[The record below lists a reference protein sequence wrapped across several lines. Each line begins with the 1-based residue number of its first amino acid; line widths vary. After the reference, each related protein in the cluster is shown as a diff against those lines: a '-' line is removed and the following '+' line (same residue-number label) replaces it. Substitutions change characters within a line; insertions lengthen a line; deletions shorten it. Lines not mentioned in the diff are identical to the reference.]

1 MHPARKTQWL
11 GRPFPRIEAGLKVA
25 GGIRYLDDMDFGP
38 DLVYAAIVHSTRP
51 HARLVKVDPTPAQA
65 LAGVFTVLTGRD
77 VSGRLGH
84 ALADRPLLAQDRVR
98 YVGEPVAVVAAAT
111 PELAAA
117 AAQRVEVIYEDLPG
131 VFDGEKALQSDAPL
145 IHPDMD
151 RYERRA
157 FVHPRVGTNLAHVC
171 HIRRG
176 DMEAGWQ
183 AAATIIADTYRV
195 APIQHA
201 SMEPH
206 GAVAQCH
213 PDGTITLWA
222 STQAPFMQQAII
234 ARALGLDPRR
244 LHVRAAAVGG
254 GFGGK
259 SFVSIEALAVLLA
272 MALPERPVKLVLQRV
287 EEFIST
293 FVRPA
298 LVAHVR
304 MGADRQGRLT
314 ALAAHYVWD
323 AGASAD
329 ALIELAWAATLAG
342 TGPYAIP
349 HAELTSSVVYTN
361 HTPAAP
367 MRGNGMAEVHWAIE
381 QHMDRMAA
389 ALDMDPMSF
398 RLHNLIKG
406 GDLIGDGQVMH
417 ATGLEQCLHQ
427 VARAVRWRA
436 APGKASAPNRRRG
449 RGLAVMWSPVL
460 RNTVTSATA
469 VVRLEPA
476 PTAEA
481 VQPVVVEVGSMDT
494 GQGFATLVVQL
505 VSSLLGVPPEWVRVQ
520 PVDTARSPVQGP
532 GLSGQLTWSQGNA
545 IVRAVQDL
553 RSRLLGTVAQAWEE
567 PPGALDIVDGVI
579 YSHASRRSL
588 PLWELVQAGVRR
600 ADGSVLHPDRR
611 GEGRFEPAA
620 PGESDHEQALSVA
633 HFSTGAQAVEVEVD
647 METGTVDVLHI
658 ASSFD
663 VGHALNPDLV
673 VAQIKGGAMQALSA
687 TLFEQMRRAEG
698 IPLNA
703 RLGDYHLATI
713 FDLPPTIEAMV
724 VEIPQGDGPFGARGV
739 SDHAGVGLAPAIA
752 NAVAQATGVRI
763 TDMPIT
769 PEHIWRA
776 LQT

>member
-1 MHPARKTQWL
+1 MNPVRKTQWL

-51 HARLVKVDPTPAQA
+51 HARLVGVDTAPAQA
-65 LAGVFTVLTGRD
+65 LEGVFAVLTGRD
-77 VSGRLGH
+77 VPGRLGH
-84 ALADRPLLAQDRVR
+84 ALADRPILAHDRVR
-98 YVGEPVAVVAAAT
+98 YVGEPVAVVAAVS
-111 PELAAA
+111 PELAVA
-117 AAQRVEVIYEDLPG
+117 AAQRVKVTYEDLPG
-131 VFDGEKALQSDAPL
+131 VFDSEKALRPDAPL
-145 IHPDMD
+145 LHPQVDE
-151 RYERRA
+151 YERRA
-157 FVHPRVGTNLAHVC
+157 FVHPRAGTNLAHVC
-171 HIRRG
+171 RARRG

-183 AAATIIADTYRV
+183 AASTVLADTYRV

-222 STQAPFMQQAII
+222 STQAPFVQQATI
-234 ARALGLDPRR
+234 AQTLGLDPRR

-259 SFVSIEALAVLLA
+259 SFVSIEALVVLLA
-272 MALPERPVKLVLQRV
+272 LALPGRPVKLVLQRA
-287 EEFIST
+287 EEFTTT

-298 LVAHVR
+298 LLAHVR
-304 MGADRQGRLT
+304 MGADRHGKLT
-314 ALAAHYVWD
+314 ALEAHYVWD

-329 ALIELAWAATLAG
+329 ALIELAWAAALAG

-349 HAELTSSVVYTN
+349 HVDLTSSVVYTN

-389 ALDMDPMSF
+389 ALGIDPMSF
-398 RLHNLIKG
+398 RLRNLIKG
-406 GDLIGDGQVMH
+406 GDPVWDGQVMH
-417 ATGLEQCLHQ
+417 ATGLEQCLRQ
-427 VARAVRWRA
+427 VAQAVRWQA
-436 APGKASAPNRRRG
+436 APGKPSSAGRRRG

-460 RNTVTSATA
+460 RHMAISATA
-469 VVRLEPA
+469 VVRLESSPA
-476 PTAEA
+476 AEA
-481 VQPVVVEVGSMDT
+481 IQPVVVEVGSPDT

-505 VSSLLGVPPEWVRVQ
+505 VSSLLGVPPEWVQLQ
-520 PVDTARSPVQGP
+520 PIDTARSSFQGP

-553 RSRLLGTVAQAWEE
+553 RGRLLSAVAQAWDE
-567 PPGALDIVDGVI
+567 PPGALDIVEGVI
-579 YSHASRRSL
+579 HSHASHRSL
-588 PLWELVQAGVRR
+588 SLRQLVQEGVRL
-600 ADGSVLHPDRR
+600 ADGSVLRPELR
-611 GEGRFEPAA
+611 GEGRFEPTA
-620 PGESDHEQALSVA
+620 PDEAGDEQALGVV

-647 METGTVDVLHI
+647 LETGTIDVLHI
-658 ASSFD
+658 ASAFD

-687 TLFEQMRRAEG
+687 TLFEQVRRADG
-698 IPLNA
+698 IPLNV
-703 RLGDYHLATI
+703 RLSDYHLATI
-713 FDLPPTIEAMV
+713 LDLPPTIEAVV
-724 VEIPQGDGPFGARGV
+724 VEVPQGDGPFGARGV

-763 TDMPIT
+763 TAMPIT
-769 PEHIWRA
+769 PEHVWRA

>member
-1 MHPARKTQWL
+1 MNPVRKTQWL

-51 HARLVKVDPTPAQA
+51 HARLVGVDTAPAQA
-65 LAGVFTVLTGRD
+65 LEGVLAVLTGRD
-77 VSGRLGH
+77 VPGRLGH
-84 ALADRPLLAQDRVR
+84 ALADRPILAHDRVR
-98 YVGEPVAVVAAAT
+98 YVGEPVAVVAAVS
-111 PELAAA
+111 PELAVA
-117 AAQRVEVIYEDLPG
+117 AAQRVKVTYEDLPG
-131 VFDGEKALQSDAPL
+131 VFDSEKALRPDAPL
-145 IHPDMD
+145 LHPQVDE
-151 RYERRA
+151 YERRA
-157 FVHPRVGTNLAHVC
+157 FVHPRAGTNLAHVC
-171 HIRRG
+171 RARRG

-183 AAATIIADTYRV
+183 AASTVLADTYRV

-222 STQAPFMQQAII
+222 STQAPFVQQATI
-234 ARALGLDPRR
+234 AQTLGLDPRR

-259 SFVSIEALAVLLA
+259 SFVSIEALVVLLA
-272 MALPERPVKLVLQRV
+272 LALPGRPVKLVLQRA
-287 EEFIST
+287 EEFTTT

-298 LVAHVR
+298 LLAHVR
-304 MGADRQGRLT
+304 MGADRHGKLT
-314 ALAAHYVWD
+314 ALEAHYVWD

-329 ALIELAWAATLAG
+329 ALIELAWAAALAG

-349 HAELTSSVVYTN
+349 HVDLTSSVVYTN

-389 ALDMDPMSF
+389 ALGMDPMSF
-398 RLHNLIKG
+398 RLRNLIKG
-406 GDLIGDGQVMH
+406 GDPVWDGQVMH
-417 ATGLEQCLHQ
+417 ATGLEQCLRQ
-427 VARAVRWRA
+427 VAQAVRWQA
-436 APGKASAPNRRRG
+436 APGKPSSSNRRRG

-460 RNTVTSATA
+460 RHMAISATA
-469 VVRLEPA
+469 VVRLEPSPA
-476 PTAEA
+476 AEA
-481 VQPVVVEVGSMDT
+481 IQPVVVEVGSLDT

-505 VSSLLGVPPEWVRVQ
+505 VSSLLGVPPEWVQLQ
-520 PVDTARSPVQGP
+520 PVDTARSSFPRP
-532 GLSGQLTWSQGNA
+532 GLGGQLTWSQGNA

-553 RSRLLGTVAQAWEE
+553 RGRLLSAVARAWDE
-567 PPGALDIVDGVI
+567 PPGALDIVEGVI
-579 YSHASRRSL
+579 HSHASHRSL
-588 PLWELVQAGVRR
+588 SLRQLVQEGVRL
-600 ADGSVLHPDRR
+600 ADGSVVRPELR
-611 GEGRFEPAA
+611 GEGRFEPVTPDEA
-620 PGESDHEQALSVA
+620 GNGHALGVV

-647 METGTVDVLHI
+647 LETGTIDVLHI
-658 ASSFD
+658 ASAFD

-687 TLFEQMRRAEG
+687 TLFEQVRRADG
-698 IPLNA
+698 IPLNV
-703 RLGDYHLATI
+703 RLSDYHLATI
-713 FDLPPTIEAMV
+713 LDLPPTIEAVV
-724 VEIPQGDGPFGARGV
+724 VEVPQGDGPFGARGV

-763 TDMPIT
+763 TAMPIT
-769 PEHIWRA
+769 PEHVWRA

>member
-1 MHPARKTQWL
+1 MNPVRKTQWL
-11 GRPFPRIEAGLKVA
+11 GRPFPRVEAGFKVA

-51 HARLVKVDPTPAQA
+51 HARLVKVDPAPAQA
-65 LAGVFTVLTGRD
+65 LAGVLTVLTGRD

-84 ALADRPLLAQDRVR
+84 ALADRPILAQDRVR
-98 YVGEPVAVVAAAT
+98 YVGEPVAVVAAVT

-117 AAQRVEVIYEDLPG
+117 AAQQVEVVYEDLPG
-131 VFDGEKALQSDAPL
+131 VFDGEQALQPDAPL
-145 IHPDMD
+145 VHPDMD

-157 FVHPRVGTNLAHVC
+157 FVHLRAGTNLAHVC
-171 HIRRG
+171 SNRRG
-176 DMEAGWQ
+176 DMEVGWRT
-183 AAATIIADTYRV
+183 ASTIIADTYQV
-195 APIQHA
+195 APIQHTA
-201 SMEPH
+201 MEPH

-222 STQAPFMQQAII
+222 STQAPFMQQAVI

-272 MALPERPVKLVLQRV
+272 MALPDRPVKLVLQRF
-287 EEFIST
+287 EEFITT
-293 FVRPA
+293 FIRPA

-304 MGADRQGRLT
+304 MGADRQGKLT

-329 ALIELAWAATLAG
+329 ALIASAWAATLAG
-342 TGPYAIP
+342 TGPYVIP
-349 HAELTSSVVYTN
+349 HVELTSSVVYTN

-389 ALDMDPMSF
+389 ALGMDPMAF

-406 GDLIGDGQVMH
+406 GDLIQDGQVMH
-417 ATGLEQCLHQ
+417 AIGLEQCLHQ
-427 VARAVRWRA
+427 VAQAVHWQAGPSR
-436 APGKASAPNRRRG
+436 PSAPNRRRG
-449 RGLAVMWSPVL
+449 RGLAAMWSPVL
-460 RNTVTSATA
+460 RSTVIASTA
-469 VVRLEPA
+469 VVRLEPES
-476 PTAEA
+476 TAQDI
-481 VQPVVVEVGSMDT
+481 QPVVVEVGSMDT
-494 GQGFATLVVQL
+494 GQGFATLAVQL

-520 PVDTARSPVQGP
+520 PVDTARSPIQEP

-553 RSRLLGTVAQAWEE
+553 RSRLLSTVAQAWEE
-567 PPGALDIVDGVI
+567 PVGALDIVDGVI

-600 ADGSVLHPDRR
+600 ADGSVLYPDRR

-620 PGESDHEQALSVA
+620 PGESENEQVLSVA

-647 METGTVDVLHI
+647 METGTVHVLHI
-658 ASSFD
+658 ASAFD

-687 TLFEQMRRAEG
+687 TLCEQVRRVEG

-713 FDLPPTIEAMV
+713 LDLPPVVEAMV
-724 VEIPQGDGPFGARGV
+724 VQMPQGDGPFGARSV

-769 PEHIWRA
+769 PELVWRA
-776 LQT
+776 LQR

>member
-1 MHPARKTQWL
+1 MNPVRKTQWL
-11 GRPFPRIEAGLKVA
+11 GRPFPRVEAGLKVA

-51 HARLVKVDPTPAQA
+51 HARLLRVDTAPAWA
-65 LAGVFTVLTGRD
+65 IKGVLAVLTGRD

-84 ALADRPLLAQDRVR
+84 ALADRAILAHDRVR

-117 AAQRVEVIYEDLPG
+117 AAQRVEVTYEDLPG
-131 VFDGEKALQSDAPL
+131 VFDSETALRPDAPL
-145 IHPDMD
+145 LHPQVDA
-151 RYERRA
+151 YERRA
-157 FVHPRVGTNLAHVC
+157 FVHPQAGTNLAHVC
-171 HIRRG
+171 RTRRG
-176 DMEAGWQ
+176 DLEAGWQ
-183 AAATIIADTYRV
+183 AADTILADTYRV

-222 STQAPFMQQAII
+222 STQAPFVQQAMI
-234 ARALGLDPRR
+234 AQALGLDPRR

-272 MALPERPVKLVLQRV
+272 LALPGRPVKLVLQRV
-287 EEFIST
+287 EEFTTT

-304 MGADRQGRLT
+304 MGADPHGKLT
-314 ALAAHYVWD
+314 ALEAHYVWD

-329 ALIELAWAATLAG
+329 ALVELAWATALAG

-349 HAELTSSVVYTN
+349 HVDLTSSVVYTN

-381 QHMDRMAA
+381 QHIDRMAA
-389 ALDMDPMSF
+389 ALGIDPMSF
-398 RLHNLIKG
+398 RLRNLVKG
-406 GDLIGDGQVMH
+406 GDLIGDRQVMH
-417 ATGLEQCLHQ
+417 ATGLEQCLRQ
-427 VARAVRWRA
+427 VAQAVRWQA
-436 APGKASAPNRRRG
+436 PPGKASSPHRRRG

-460 RNTVTSATA
+460 RHTAVSARA

-476 PTAEA
+476 PAEEA
-481 VQPVVVEVGSMDT
+481 IQPVVVEVGSPDT

-505 VSSLLGVPPEWVRVQ
+505 VSSLLGVPPEWVRLQ
-520 PVDTARSPVQGP
+520 PVDTARSAVQGP

-545 IVRAVQDL
+545 IVRAVHDL
-553 RSRLLGTVAQAWEE
+553 RSRLLNAVAQAWQE
-567 PPGALDIVDGVI
+567 PPGALDIAEGVI
-579 YSHASRRSL
+579 HSYASRRTLSL
-588 PLWELVQAGVRR
+588 RQLVQEGVRR
-600 ADGSVLHPDRR
+600 ADGSVLYPELR
-611 GEGRFEPAA
+611 GEGRFEPVT
-620 PGESDHEQALSVA
+620 PGETVDEQALGVV

-647 METGTVDVLHI
+647 TETGEIDVLHI
-658 ASSFD
+658 ASAFD

-687 TLFEQMRRAEG
+687 TLFEQVRRAEG
-698 IPLNA
+698 MPLNA

-713 FDLPPTIEAMV
+713 LDLPPTVEAMV
-724 VEIPQGDGPFGARGV
+724 VEVPQGDGPFGARGV
-739 SDHAGVGLAPAIA
+739 SDHASVGLAPAIA
-752 NAVAQATGVRI
+752 NAVAQATGVRV
-763 TDMPIT
+763 TAMPIT
-769 PEHIWRA
+769 PEHIWQA